1 MKGYTK
7 EDIKRIL
14 GTSWPTMPEDHETG
28 NQMRRRKGNEMREGK
43 RPYPTYPSKETRI
56 ADKSGKFD
64 ENGQYIY
71 PEGSG
76 FNYVQWCK
84 DNPDSTEA
92 GTYIFLTFAIFTLIK
107 RTPPIPTLGIEGFVV
122 LI

>member
-14 GTSWPTMPEDHETG
+14 GTSWPTMPENHETG
-28 NQMRRRKGNEMREGK
+28 NQMRRRKGNEMRAGI
-43 RPYPTYPSKETRI
+43 RPYPKYPSKESRI
-56 ADKSGKFD
+56 ADTSGKFD

-76 FNYVQWCK
+76 FKYNQWLLAH
-84 DNPDSTEA
+84 PDSAEA
-92 GTYIFLTFAIFTLIK
+92 ASSTK
-107 RTPPIPTLGIEGFVV
+107 VS
-122 LI
+122 

>member
-1 MKGYTK
+1 MKGYSR

-14 GTSWPTMPEDHETG
+14 GSSWPVFDPTHETG
-28 NQMRRRKGNEMREGK
+28 NQMRKRKGREMREGK
-43 RPYPTYPSKETRI
+43 RPYPTYPSKESRI
-56 ADKSGKFD
+56 ADTSGKFD

-76 FNYVQWCK
+76 FNYVQWLK

-92 GTYIFLTFAIFTLIK
+92 SSYGNK
-107 RTPPIPTLGIEGFVV
+107 VS
-122 LI
+122 